1 MSQHSKWCFPI
12 WGWCQG
18 PFCAQWP
25 ELAPS
30 PRALRQG
37 GATGSTQTQVC
48 LQLDS
53 SLEVPVPS
61 RASRATSVT
70 PELQGRST
78 WGENST
84 RRVTGVFANAS
95 FPLYL
100 GVMLT
105 SEGMPT
111 EDAGLGAGT
120 GSSPSPPAWS
130 SLPQQGLWEPGQHV
144 VSPHA

>member
-1 MSQHSKWCFPI
+1 MF
-12 WGWCQG
+12 
-18 PFCAQWP
+18 
-25 ELAPS
+25 
-30 PRALRQG
+30 
-37 GATGSTQTQVC
+37 V
-48 LQLDS
+48 
-53 SLEVPVPS
+53 
-61 RASRATSVT
+61 
-70 PELQGRST
+70 
-78 WGENST
+78 
-84 RRVTGVFANAS
+84 NAS

-120 GSSPSPPAWS
+120 GSSPSPLAWS